1 MKNLFGGNK
10 AKVEF
15 NFVVGSLEHSM
26 RWLSDLAFISGDYAL
41 AYAMYNTAGSDF
53 RTMK

>member
-1 MKNLFGGNK
+1 LKNLFGGNK

-26 RWLSDLAFISGDYAL
+26 RWLADLAFLSGDYAL
-41 AYAMYNTAGSDF
+41 AYATYNAAASDF
-53 RTMK
+53 RNMK